1 MSPRKMPAKR
11 LLHFLLI
18 LTIAACTRVSS
29 GSPDLSPESASPRQ
43 QTYPDHIPGSSKTW
57 TMASTAIPR
66 HYTSVITTILEFLT
80 DSGVIHETIIVRTGF
95 TFSLSPSS
103 LSSLFTVIV
112 DELSVER
119 GVRIG
124 VMAQLPVLPFSFTGR
139 VIGNGFVVEKV
150 ADQSISETPACTSS
164 TMSTVTSILH
174 TMPVVPTIVTVGD
187 TWTDS
192 SSISTCS
199 GVIPTTLTAV
209 RHYRVFDEV
218 KHGETET
225 ILIERT
231 DKDSFMGEGSQNQ
244 HRIIVAGQGM
254 GSSRLYL
261 DPTTGHLKNAVG
273 EYRTTLTIV
282 SSGRS
287 QRFTQVVRETTTLSP
302 N

>member
-1 MSPRKMPAKR
+1 M
-11 LLHFLLI
+11 
-18 LTIAACTRVSS
+18 
-29 GSPDLSPESASPRQ
+29 
-43 QTYPDHIPGSSKTW
+43 
-57 TMASTAIPR
+57 
-66 HYTSVITTILEFLT
+66 LEFLT
-80 DSGVIHETIIVRTGF
+80 DSGVIHETIIARTGF

-124 VMAQLPVLPFSFTGR
+124 VMAQPTVLPFSFTGR
-139 VIGNGFVVEKV
+139 VIGNGFVLEKV
-150 ADQSISETPACTSS
+150 ADQSVSETPACTGS
-164 TMSTVTSILH
+164 TMSAVTSILR
-174 TMPVVPTIVTVGD
+174 TMPVVPTIITVGD
-187 TWTDS
+187 AWTDS

-199 GVIPTTLTAV
+199 GVIPTTLTTV
-209 RHYRVFDEV
+209 RHYHVFGEV

-231 DKDSFMGEGSQNQ
+231 DRGSFTGEGSQNQ
-244 HRIIVAGQGM
+244 HRIIVTGQSM

-287 QRFTQVVRETTTLSP
+287 QRFTQVIRETAILSP